1 MNRVPVHFDLTIEKK
16 FPSNLY
22 QIYDIL
28 ILSLDFKKRKHVYK
42 QIKVQCFTFVSLLVS
57 ASWCSKPRAFPVNS
71 GIPPFISAREN
82 NKIP

>member
-1 MNRVPVHFDLTIEKK
+1 MNRVPVHFDITIEFFHFIKYWYI
-16 FPSNLY
+16 Y
-22 QIYDIL
+22 Q
-28 ILSLDFKKRKHVYK
+28 RKHVYK

-71 GIPPFISAREN
+71 GIPPFISTKEN